1 MKSTVRPF
9 KAVRSVLVCGALVA
23 ACTGCASKHNDLVQT
38 SYVSLEPTLTALLA
52 HPPEVYET
60 DGELVVEGRLDS
72 GEVAKGGHIDVW
84 VKGPDGTTVYEAAVN
99 FRKPAAQT
107 QTGGPRGGYRGPRTN
122 PHANYSIRFPGLPPQ
137 GSVVHVKFDSQPHAK
152 MENK

>member
-1 MKSTVRPF
+1 MKF
-9 KAVRSVLVCGALVA
+9 AVMTLKLVQSVLACGILVA
-23 ACTGCASKHNDLVQT
+23 ACTGCASQHKDLVQT
-38 SYVSLEPTLTALLA
+38 SYVSLEPTLTASLA

-99 FRKPAAQT
+99 FRKPPAQT

-122 PHANYSIRFPGLPPQ
+122 PHATYSARFPGLPPQ
-137 GSVVHVKFDSQPHAK
+137 GSVVHVNLDSQPHPK
-152 MENK
+152 MGDN